1 MFVTLPKVFAEMK
14 IGNLIGA
21 GFFILVL
28 FAALTSSV
36 SVMEAIVSGL
46 DDRYHWGRK
55 KATVICYIYAVAL
68 GICCSLGFGKWS
80 SFTIFGF
87 SILDFLD
94 FVSNSLLMPVVG
106 MLTCIMVGF
115 VLKPQLIVN
124 EIELNGPFKM
134 KKFYSVMVKWIA
146 PPCLLAIL
154 ISSISLTIS
163 WGFSTKPTIM
173 QVSIPTT
180 GINRL
185 LDTKSRKSKMEKP
198 KIVKEDHLPKPKEQ
212 QMPNATAYI

>member
-1 MFVTLPKVFAEMK
+1 MK
-14 IGNLIGA
+14 IGSLIGA

-28 FAALTSSV
+28 VAALTSSV

-55 KATVICYIYAVAL
+55 KATVICYVYAVAL

-106 MLTCIMVGF
+106 MLTCFMVGF

-124 EIELNGPFKM
+124 EIELNGPFKV

-154 ISSISLTIS
+154 ISSI
-163 WGFSTKPTIM
+163 
-173 QVSIPTT
+173 
-180 GINRL
+180 
-185 LDTKSRKSKMEKP
+185 LDTLG
-198 KIVKEDHLPKPKEQ
+198 IVKL
-212 QMPNATAYI
+212 